1 MRLPEALQF
10 FDGLAHLNEIN
21 VVTYLFDQPTFRTFF
36 ILFLPLCYLNLVSC
50 R

>member
-10 FDGLAHLNEIN
+10 FDGLAHLEEIN
-21 VVTYLFDQPTFRTFF
+21 AVKYLFDQPTFRTFL
-36 ILFLPLCYLNLVSC
+36 ILFLSFCYLNLLSC